1 MATVDKKVSP
11 GKTDPFG
18 TGRILVTDC
27 LDKFSNERTD
37 PFLMLHHFG
46 PAHITAMPQFGMHP
60 HRGFNE
66 CPYLKQGR
74 WLATDPWN
82 MEAEGQ
88 DAVFEE
94 GQLQWGKSGRGIEH
108 GMKFDPS
115 YDGPVQGFQ
124 LWINLRAAN
133 KLDPPEF
140 QNARADAMPLIDVGP
155 GAKAKLLLGELHG
168 KASPVE
174 TQGISC
180 QYIDYELD
188 AGAEAIHPR
197 AAGMSTLFIYVYEGS
212 GAFGGVTA
220 KKGEVLRMS
229 ATGDVQVRASTKLGF
244 MLLAGA
250 PLREPIVQH
259 GPFVM
264 SSQDQIM
271 QAFQD
276 YHSGNFLAQ
285 ECTYKLHTKGM
296 TVTTKRRI
304 EGRR

>member
-140 QNARADAMPLIDVGP
+140 QNARADAMSLIDVGP

-285 ECTYKLHTKGM
+285 ECTYKLHTKGK